1 MNILI
6 VKLSAIGDVIH
17 TLPALN
23 AIRKQYPRA
32 HITWLVEEAAAGLI
46 QAHAALNRVLIS
58 KRKEWVKGLFGLH
71 WHKNASA
78 ILQFVRILRDTEY
91 DIIIDFQGL
100 LKSGVLVG
108 LARGKRKI
116 GFDKGMDHMECSYLF
131 YNEKVKPVDME
142 IHALTRG
149 MMLIESIG
157 AHSRDIHYHIP
168 VTAEDRAK
176 ITDLLDRHGIGED
189 TLFVA
194 INPMAKW
201 RTKRWG
207 NTKFARLASQIMA
220 DLKTKVVFTGSE
232 QDRLEIAEIE
242 SHMGGGAVNLAGKTT
257 LKMLAAIYQQA
268 GCVIATD
275 TGPMHLAAAVG
286 APLVALFGP
295 TAPWRTGPFGDG
307 HRVVRAELDCSP
319 CLKRRCQSTDCM
331 KQISVADVYTN
342 VEQKLQQRVKDCFII
357 KDKGGVNG
365 SQPGIT

>member
-32 HITWLVEEAAAGLI
+32 HITWLVEEAAADLI

-58 KRKEWVKGLFGLH
+58 KRKEWVKGLFGSH

-78 ILQFVRILRDTEY
+78 IQQFVRTLRDTEY

-100 LKSGVLVG
+100 FKSGILVG
-108 LARGKRKI
+108 LARGKRKV
-116 GFDKGMDHMECSYLF
+116 GFDRGMDHMECSYLF

-149 MMLIESIG
+149 LMLIESIG
-157 AHSRDIHYHIP
+157 VHSRDVHYHLP
-168 VTAEDRAK
+168 VTAKDRVKTA
-176 ITDLLDRHGIGED
+176 DLLDRQGIGED

-201 RTKRWG
+201 STKLWG
-207 NTKFARLASQIMA
+207 NAKFARLASQIRA
-220 DLKTKVVFTGSE
+220 DLKAEVVFTGSTK
-232 QDRLEIAEIE
+232 DRLEIAEIE

-257 LKMLAAIYQQA
+257 LKMLAALYQKA
-268 GCVIATD
+268 ACVITAD
-275 TGPMHLAAAVG
+275 TGPMHLAAAVE
-286 APLVALFGP
+286 APLVAIFGP
-295 TAPWRTGPFGDG
+295 TAPWRIGPFGEG
-307 HRVVRAELDCSP
+307 HRVLREGLDCSP
-319 CLKRRCQSTDCM
+319 CFKRHCRGMDCM
-331 KQISVADVYTN
+331 KQISVAAVYAN
-342 VEQKLQQRVKDCFII
+342 VEQVLQLHK
-357 KDKGGVNG
+357 KHDKGGLNG
-365 SQPGIT
+365 SQSGIT